1 MCKHNSNFEIVEIME
16 ASHMRRAVNG
26 KPEDLDQYGRPIGFN
41 EMEDIQYYIF
51 RCNECKAERKFKSLG
66 AERPVFI
73 KKAIAVLF
81 P

>member
-1 MCKHNSNFEIVEIME
+1 MCNHDKNFEIIEIMH
-16 ASHMRRAVNG
+16 ASHSRRAISGV
-26 KPEDLDQYGRPIGFN
+26 PEDLDQYGRPVGYN

-51 RCNECKAERKFKSLG
+51 RCNECKAQRKFRSL
-66 AERPVFI
+66 ADEKPVFI